1 MILAGDIG
9 GTKALLALH
18 ADDALDPVFEQR
30 YASRE
35 FADFESLLARFLA
48 EAGAALR
55 NPPRVEAAC
64 LGVAGPVLEERVAM
78 TNLPWVVSGAQL
90 RARFAI
96 TRVRLLNDFAAAAWG
111 VGLLAPGDRVTLQA
125 GEPLPPAPRVV
136 LGAGTG
142 LGIAYV
148 FADGDGTRAIP
159 GEGGHGAFAPAS
171 EEQIDLWRHL
181 QKRVGRVTLEHVL
194 SGAGLARIHEFVRE
208 RGGFAQSVGL
218 GAMMQ
223 AADPA
228 AVIAHHAI
236 ERADPLACAVLDLFI
251 ACYGAAAG
259 DHALN
264 VMARGGVFVAGGIAP
279 KILPRLRT
287 GGFVAAF
294 NDKGVY
300 SGHVRRIPV
309 HVVINERLGLI
320 GAAAAARNAARCATR
335 GAGRSKRSG

>member
-18 ADDALDPVFEQR
+18 ADGGSTPTFERR

-35 FADFESLLARFLA
+35 FADFESLLARFLS
-48 EAGAALR
+48 EAGAASR
-55 NPPRVEAAC
+55 AGPCIEAAC
-64 LGVAGPVLEERVAM
+64 LGVAGPVLGERVAM
-78 TNLPWVVSGAQL
+78 TNLPWIVNGAKL

-96 TRVRLLNDFAAAAWG
+96 ARVRLLNDFEAAAWG
-111 VGLLAPGDRVTLQA
+111 VDQLAPDDRVTLQA
-125 GEPLPPAPRVV
+125 GEAVPEAPRVV

-148 FADGDGTRAIP
+148 IPGEDGARPIA
-159 GEGGHGAFAPAS
+159 GEGGHGAFAPAN
-171 EEQIDLWRHL
+171 EEQVELWRHL
-181 QKRVGRVTLEHVL
+181 HRRIGRVTLEHVL
-194 SGAGLARIHEFVRE
+194 SGAGLARIHDFVRE
-208 RGGFAQSVGL
+208 RGGVEGSAEL

-228 AVIAHHAI
+228 AVIAHYAI
-236 ERADPLACAVLDLFI
+236 ERADPLARAVLDLFI

-264 VMARGGVFVAGGIAP
+264 AMARGGVFVAGGIAP
-279 KILPRLRT
+279 GILRRLQA

-294 NDKGVY
+294 NDKGIY
-300 SGHVRRIPV
+300 SEQLRRIPV
-309 HVVINERLGLI
+309 HVVVNERLGVI
-320 GAAAAARNAARCATR
+320 GAAAAARRSIAASITR
-335 GAGRSKRSG
+335 VTGEPC